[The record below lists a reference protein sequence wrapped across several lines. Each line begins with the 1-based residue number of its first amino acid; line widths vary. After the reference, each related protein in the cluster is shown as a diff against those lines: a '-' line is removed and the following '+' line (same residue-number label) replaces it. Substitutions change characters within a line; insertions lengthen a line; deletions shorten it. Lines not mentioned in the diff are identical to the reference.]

1 MLPLAKSKIYHPM
14 NMVPDLGAK
23 KDNLKTKIFIGL
35 ISEADTEDSNV

>member
-23 KDNLKTKIFIGL
+23 KDNLKTTRFIGP
-35 ISEADTEDSNV
+35 ISETFTDDSNV